1 MKKFLK
7 VIKDKGIWITILL
20 SAVVLITFYGKIL
33 KHPNHVYFSNSGDGL
48 QSYYTTLYHIKYDS
62 TYSVFQGMNYPY
74 GEQVLFTNCQPVVSN
89 TVKFVS
95 NNIIDISDYTVGII
109 NLMMLLSIIIAAL
122 FLYFILKEFDINK
135 YYSVFVAVGIA
146 YLSPLLARFGGH
158 YSLSYVF
165 TIPVVLFLVIRF
177 YKNPS
182 YKISIIIGFFI
193 LLMTTFHMYNF
204 AFSAFIAG
212 VFWLVQ
218 ILSEKKYRNWKFSC
232 INIFLQI
239 ILPIL
244 IINIWLWFTNTATDR
259 TFYPWG
265 FLVYKSG
272 WEGIFLPDHKIDA
285 PFLKTF
291 IFTKPVEWEGWA
303 YIGHLASFLFVVI
316 FTFWAALPFL
326 TTHNFGFFLIILLSG
341 IIIYILFKKHR
352 NIFNLTGNKLLNIF
366 LWTGLLSLLFSF
378 AWPFV
383 FSPNLLHYAGPLRQF
398 RGIARF
404 SWIFFYIIN
413 IGVFYYI
420 YRLKINYKFL
430 KYAILALSVVVLYY
444 DAYQNNKNMQENINK
459 TIPEL
464 NDKHN
469 TDKENQWLSKI
480 EVKNFQSILPL
491 PYFHVG
497 SENIWI
503 DPKCQSAYNAFIVSL
518 KTGLPMNAVLMSRT
532 SILQTY
538 DNLQLILEP
547 YHTFDSK
554 ILRISQKPFLLVVS
568 ECEEISQNEKFLIS
582 KSKFIASSEKFSL
595 FELRAETLKTLSDSL
610 FENSEKEIRSK
621 KLFKTDNILSSDS
634 LKRFVYT
641 NYNDNINNKAYNGKG
656 CYTGNIRKYNAIFE
670 GSIPNALTDTDYVL
684 SFWFG
689 KIYHDVFPRTT
700 VEITY
705 CDSSGKV
712 YNADY
717 RSVQNLLK
725 VIDNDW
731 MLADFNFRLKN
742 EKDKIKITL
751 WNDDLSN
758 SDTLYVDDLM
768 IRPASVNIYYEQ
780 PSQYVMKNDRFY
792 KCLTK

>member
-1 MKKFLK
+1 MFLK

-33 KHPNHVYFSNSGDGL
+33 KHPNQVYFSNSGDGL

-62 TYSVFQGMNYPY
+62 SYSHFQGMNYPY
-74 GEQVLFTNCQPVVSN
+74 GEQVLFTNCQPPISN
-89 TVKFVS
+89 TIKFIS
-95 NNIIDISDYTVGII
+95 RNIIDISDYTIGII
-109 NLMMLLSIIIAAL
+109 NLMMLLSIVIAAV
-122 FLYFILKEFDINK
+122 FLYLILKEFNLGWI
-135 YYSVFVAVGIA
+135 YSVFIAVGIA
-146 YLSPLLARFGGH
+146 YLSPLINRFPGH

-165 TIPVVLFLVIRF
+165 TIPVVIYLLIKF

-182 YKISIIIGFFI
+182 WEKSLVTGLFI
-193 LLMTTFHMYNF
+193 LLMATFHMYNF
-204 AFSAFIAG
+204 AFAAFILG
-212 VFWLVQ
+212 IFWIIQL
-218 ILSEKKYRNWKFSC
+218 ISDKKYRKWKFAML
-232 INIFLQI
+232 NISLQI

-244 IINIWLWFTNTATDR
+244 VINVWLWLTDSVNDR
-259 TFYPWG
+259 TSYPWG
-265 FLVYKSG
+265 FLEYKSG
-272 WEGIFLPDHKIDA
+272 WEGIFLSDFKVDA
-285 PFLKTF
+285 PFLKSF
-291 IFTKPVEWEGWA
+291 IHARQIEWEGWA
-303 YIGHLASFLFVVI
+303 YIGHLPAYLFLLL
-316 FTFWAALPFL
+316 FTIWGCIPFFAIN
-326 TTHNFGFFLIILLSG
+326 NFGFFLILFLSGVIIHILLKKRLN
-341 IIIYILFKKHR
+341 LFT
-352 NIFNLTGNKLLNIF
+352 ITDNKLLNIF
-366 LWTGLLSLLFSF
+366 LWTGFLAMLFSF
-378 AWPFV
+378 AWPFA
-383 FSPNLLHYAGPLRQF
+383 FSHGLLHYAGPLRQF

-404 SWIFFYIIN
+404 SWIFFYTIN

-430 KYAILALSVVVLYY
+430 KYAMLVLSVVVLYY
-444 DAYQNNKNMQENINK
+444 DAYQNNKNMQGGLNNS
-459 TIPEL
+459 IPIL
-464 NDKHN
+464 NDKQN
-469 TDKENQWLSKI
+469 ITLENQWVSLIESK
-480 EVKNFQSILPL
+480 KYQSIIPL
-491 PYFHVG
+491 PFFHVG

-503 DPKCQSAYNAFIVSL
+503 DPKCQSMYNAFIVSL

-532 SILQTY
+532 SISQTY
-538 DNLQLILEP
+538 DNIQLVLEP

-554 ILRISQKPFLLVVS
+554 ILRVSQKPFLLVVS
-568 ECEEISQNEKFLIS
+568 ECEEISRNEKVLIS
-582 KSKFIASSEKFSL
+582 KSEFITNSENFSL
-595 FELRAETLKTLSDSL
+595 FELRAETLKILSDSL

-621 KLFKTDNILSSDS
+621 KLFKIDNILSSDS
-634 LKRFVYT
+634 LKRFIYM

-725 VIDNDW
+725 TIDNDW

-751 WNDDLSN
+751 WNDDLSD

-768 IRPASVNIYYEQ
+768 IRPALVNTYYEQ
-780 PSQYVMKNDRFY
+780 PRQYVMKNDRFY
-792 KCLTK
+792 KCPTK